1 MGKKKKGKALPQE
14 QQLKLNKE
22 RLHILDTHDVPAIVT
37 AEDFNLPQTL
47 GNPPKNIR
55 KSNDMAFDSI
65 LPQIEGM
72 LGAQNMLRC
81 LGGISGALFPGFPTL
96 VNLSQ
101 NALIRAGVEMRGND
115 MVRKWGEL
123 KRKGNGDVTDDAQQ
137 EVMDKLTEA
146 LDTYR
151 IRKLLRSASCKCG
164 YLGGCLLFI
173 DTGEPDR
180 ELVNPLLL
188 NDKTYTM
195 GSLRGFRMIEPFLV
209 TPGGY
214 NSSNPTKAN
223 YFKPD
228 VWYVQGIPIHTS
240 RLIYFA
246 ENELSTLLKP
256 AYNFFGLSLA
266 QTVLDAVAHFT
277 QNRESACRLLN
288 KYALTVLKTNMGEV
302 LSGGFDTSL
311 RDRVQY
317 FVQNRSNDGC
327 ATIDKEQEDLVVMT
341 TSLAGVVDV
350 VRQSMEYVAA
360 LFNEPVTKMWGLSP
374 NGFSTGDAELQNHY
388 DNIATR
394 QEQMFAEPMRRILR
408 ILQMDIFG
416 TIDESIIFEFA
427 PLSEKD
433 ERSAAET
440 NKIQAETD
448 AVNIQSGVISP
459 QEARQ
464 RVIAD
469 PNSGYN
475 NLTEEPEEI
484 PEEVEPFDPNEDP
497 EETEERKE
505 VTVV

>member
-1 MGKKKKGKALPQE
+1 MGKKKKDKKLPKE
-14 QQLKLNKE
+14 PLKLNKE
-22 RLHILDTHDVPAIVT
+22 RLHILDTQDLPKLVT
-37 AEDFNLPQTL
+37 AEDFDLPQTL

-55 KSNDMAFDSI
+55 KDNEMAFDAI

-72 LGAQNMLRC
+72 LGAQHM
-81 LGGISGALFPGFPTL
+81 LGGLCGVHGALFPGFPTL

-137 EVMDKLTEA
+137 EVMDKLSEA

-188 NDKTYTM
+188 DDKTYTQ
-195 GSLRGFRMIEPFLV
+195 GTLQGFRMIEPFLV

-214 NSSNPTKAN
+214 NSSNPTKSN

-228 VWYVQGIPIHTS
+228 VWYVQGIPIHSS

-288 KYALTVLKTNMGEV
+288 KYALTVLKTNMGDV

-388 DNIATR
+388 DNISTR

-408 ILQMDIFG
+408 ILQMDLFG
-416 TIDESIIFEFA
+416 TIDDSIIFEFA

-440 NKIQAETD
+440 NKIQADTY
-448 AVNIQSGVISP
+448 AVLISNGVISED
-459 QEARQ
+459 EARD
-464 RVIAD
+464 RLSAD
-469 PNSGYN
+469 VNSGFN
-475 NLTEEPEEI
+475 TLTEREDDFPPLDI
-484 PEEVEPFDPNEDP
+484 PEE
-497 EETEERKE
+497 KE
-505 VTVV
+505 VVIE

>member
-1 MGKKKKGKALPQE
+1 MGKKKKEKKLPKE
-14 QQLKLNKE
+14 PLKLNKE
-22 RLHILDTHDVPAIVT
+22 RLHMLDTQEMPDIVT
-37 AEDFNLPQTL
+37 AEDFDLPQTL
-47 GNPPKNIR
+47 GNPPKQIR
-55 KSNDMAFDSI
+55 KDNEMAFDAI

-72 LGAQNMLRC
+72 LGAQHM
-81 LGGISGALFPGFPTL
+81 LGGLRGVCGALFPGFPTL

-123 KRKGNGDVTDDAQQ
+123 KRKGNGDVTDDTQQ
-137 EVMDKLTEA
+137 EVMDQLTEA

-188 NDKTYTM
+188 DDKTYTP
-195 GSLRGFRMIEPFLV
+195 GTLKGFRMIEPFLV

-228 VWYVQGIPIHTS
+228 VWYVQGIPIHSS

-416 TIDESIIFEFA
+416 RIDDSIIFEFA

-440 NKIQAETD
+440 NKIQAETY
-448 AVNIQSGVISP
+448 AVLISNGVISED
-459 QEARQ
+459 EARD
-464 RVIAD
+464 RLSAD
-469 PNSGYN
+469 VNSGFN
-475 NLTEEPEEI
+475 TLTEREDDFPPLDI
-484 PEEVEPFDPNEDP
+484 PEE
-497 EETEERKE
+497 KE
-505 VTVV
+505 VVIE

>member
-1 MGKKKKGKALPQE
+1 MGKKKKEKKLPKE
-14 QQLKLNKE
+14 PLKLNKE
-22 RLHILDTHDVPAIVT
+22 RLHMLDTQEMPDIVT
-37 AEDFNLPQTL
+37 AEDFDLPQTL

-55 KSNDMAFDSI
+55 KENEMAFDAI

-72 LGAQNMLRC
+72 LGTQHM
-81 LGGISGALFPGFPTL
+81 LGGLRGVCGALFPGFPTL

-123 KRKGNGDVTDDAQQ
+123 KRKGNGDVTDNAQQ
-137 EVMDKLTEA
+137 EVMDKLSEA

-188 NDKTYTM
+188 DDKTYTQ
-195 GSLRGFRMIEPFLV
+195 GTLKGFRMIEPFLV

-228 VWYVQGIPIHTS
+228 VWYVQGIPIHSS

-288 KYALTVLKTNMGEV
+288 KYALTVLKTNMGDV

-408 ILQMDIFG
+408 ILQMDLFG
-416 TIDESIIFEFA
+416 TIDDSIIFEFA

-459 QEARQ
+459 MEARQ

-475 NLTEEPEEI
+475 NLTEEPEEM
-484 PEEVEPFDPNEDP
+484 PEEVEPFNPEEDP
-497 EETEERKE
+497 EETDEGRKE

>member
-1 MGKKKKGKALPQE
+1 
-14 QQLKLNKE
+14 
-22 RLHILDTHDVPAIVT
+22 
-37 AEDFNLPQTL
+37 
-47 GNPPKNIR
+47 
-55 KSNDMAFDSI
+55 
-65 LPQIEGM
+65 
-72 LGAQNMLRC
+72 
-81 LGGISGALFPGFPTL
+81 
-96 VNLSQ
+96 
-101 NALIRAGVEMRGND
+101 
-115 MVRKWGEL
+115 
-123 KRKGNGDVTDDAQQ
+123 
-137 EVMDKLTEA
+137 
-146 LDTYR
+146 
-151 IRKLLRSASCKCG
+151 
-164 YLGGCLLFI
+164 
-173 DTGEPDR
+173 
-180 ELVNPLLL
+180 
-188 NDKTYTM
+188 
-195 GSLRGFRMIEPFLV
+195 MIEPFLV

-228 VWYVQGIPIHTS
+228 VWYVQGIPIHSS

-448 AVNIQSGVISP
+448 AVNIQSGIISP

-497 EETEERKE
+497 EESEERKE

>member
-1 MGKKKKGKALPQE
+1 MGKKKKEKKLPKE
-14 QQLKLNKE
+14 PLKLNKE
-22 RLHILDTHDVPAIVT
+22 RLHMLDTQEMPDIVT
-37 AEDFNLPQTL
+37 AEDFDLPQTL
-47 GNPPKNIR
+47 GNPPKHIR
-55 KSNDMAFDSI
+55 KDNEMAFDAI

-72 LGAQNMLRC
+72 LGTQHMLRGLDSVC
-81 LGGISGALFPGFPTL
+81 GALFPGFPTL

-173 DTGEPDR
+173 DTGDPDR

-188 NDKTYTM
+188 DDKTYTP
-195 GSLRGFRMIEPFLV
+195 GTLKGFRMIEPFLV

-228 VWYVQGIPIHTS
+228 VWYVQGIPIHSS

-288 KYALTVLKTNMGEV
+288 KYALTVLKTNMGDV

-408 ILQMDIFG
+408 ILQMDLFG
-416 TIDESIIFEFA
+416 TIDDSIIFEFA

-440 NKIQAETD
+440 NKIQADTY
-448 AVNIQSGVISP
+448 AVLISSGVISED
-459 QEARQ
+459 EARD
-464 RVIAD
+464 RLSAD
-469 PNSGYN
+469 VNSGFN
-475 NLTEEPEEI
+475 TLTEREDDFPPLDI
-484 PEEVEPFDPNEDP
+484 PEE
-497 EETEERKE
+497 KE
-505 VTVV
+505 VVIE